1 MPVDRCV
8 CRGVTF
14 EEVKALAEIV
24 GPDFDE
30 LSERTRCGTGCG
42 MCKPYILIMLLTG
55 ETCLPVMRPQV
66 LRERLDALSS
76 KRLERSAR

>member
-1 MPVDRCV
+1 MAVDRCV